1 MGTEKE
7 RSERPKSCPESEVM
21 SMFRCVNN
29 GLGIF
34 VLVAI
39 MAVTPLV
46 PAAMSTNPPQWVWNE
61 KGEVHDA
68 SGQFQRLTAEEAC
81 QLYNLCPQV
90 VIASVAVASVGPAG
104 SGGEGSDGGC

>member
-1 MGTEKE
+1 ML
-7 RSERPKSCPESEVM
+7 
-21 SMFRCVNN
+21 RCVNN

-34 VLVAI
+34 ALVAI

-68 SGQFQRLTAEEAC
+68 TGQFRRLTAEEAC
-81 QLYNLCPQV
+81 LLYNLCPQV
-90 VIASVAVASVGPAG
+90 VIASAAVASVG
-104 SGGEGSDGGC
+104 STGSDGEGPDGGGCR